1 MLNKNVPATL
11 EDGDKTRWG
20 TVWEQGEPG
29 RYWMCCGHKKKKLLV
44 KKKSRLKEG
53 IPGLKLSGTCVYCR
67 IMWKNRSR
75 SCRGDWEIRVQTNL
89 LACEANKALKTTQ
102 ASACWAAPTS
112 PISDIQSLLHP
123 KCTVCLYIYVQKC
136 TEIWMEHS
144 ENQGLSTMKPKS

>member
-1 MLNKNVPATL
+1 MCLLLWRMGIRQDEARCENKENR
-11 EDGDKTRWG
+11 GDTG
-20 TVWEQGEPG
+20 CAVDI
-29 RYWMCCGHKKKKLLV
+29 KKKKLLV

-112 PISDIQSLLHP
+112 LISDIQSLLHP